1 MPAIIAIIVRFA
13 AVLAAEFV
21 VYYAMYRSKHGRP
34 AVYRS
39 RFAWVLDSLA
49 IFSGGTI
56 ATAAGYAI
64 AHPELFAVSVHPLVF
79 WLFFLL
85 GTSQA
90 MMHVIKWEIRIKFDA

>member
-1 MPAIIAIIVRFA
+1 MPSLIAIIVRFA

-21 VYYAMYRSKHGRP
+21 VYFAMYRSKHGRP

-39 RFAWVLDSLA
+39 RFAWVLDALA

-56 ATAAGYAI
+56 AVAAGYAI
-64 AHPELFAVSVHPLVF
+64 ANPHIFAVTVHPALF

-90 MMHVIKWEIRIKFDA
+90 MMHAIKWWIRMRFDA